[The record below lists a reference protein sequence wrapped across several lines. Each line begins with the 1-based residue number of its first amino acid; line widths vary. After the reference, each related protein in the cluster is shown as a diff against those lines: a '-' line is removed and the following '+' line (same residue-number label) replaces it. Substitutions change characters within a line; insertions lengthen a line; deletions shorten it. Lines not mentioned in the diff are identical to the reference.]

1 MLDRNIDQID
11 NTETTTSATPTAAVP
26 APAAQ
31 PAAPALV
38 QGGSVFSRLLGA
50 FAANGID
57 IPVEATVGCT
67 IISGAMKFGSDMQH
81 DFGDWVVIRPM
92 NLTVYEKV
100 NLGIK
105 GTASPEEKKL
115 METCKDGQTVTHDEV
130 TYTKAEYLAFLK
142 TQGYSNAKFEN
153 RAVLHG
159 VYIDS
164 DRDGK
169 IGKELKDDDII
180 AVWLSPSSLKAWN
193 AFVVKSSLT
202 NTRGALSDLK
212 LTKVE
217 RRNAT
222 SGVNWTQFGFEA
234 VPQVERQVA

>member
-11 NTETTTSATPTAAVP
+11 NTETTTSATTPAAVP

-81 DFGDWVVIRPM
+81 DFGDWAVIRPM

-105 GTASPEEKKL
+105 GTASPDEKKL

-130 TYTKAEYLAFLK
+130 TYTKAEYLEFLRA
-142 TQGYSNAKFEN
+142 QGYSGAKFET

-169 IGKELKDDDII
+169 IGKELKNDDII

-202 NTRGALSDLK
+202 GAHGDLK

>member
-11 NTETTTSATPTAAVP
+11 NTETTTSATTPAAVP
-26 APAAQ
+26 APAA
-31 PAAPALV
+31 PAAAPALV

-81 DFGDWVVIRPM
+81 DFGDWAVIRPM

-105 GTASPEEKKL
+105 GTASSEEKKL
-115 METCKDGQTVTHDEV
+115 METCKDGQTVTHDGV

-142 TQGYSNAKFEN
+142 TQGYSSAKFEN

-193 AFVVKSSLT
+193 AFVVKTSLT
-202 NTRGALSDLK
+202 GAHGDLK
-212 LTKVE
+212 MTKVE

-234 VPQVERQVA
+234 VPQVERQAA

>member
-11 NTETTTSATPTAAVP
+11 NTETTTSATPAAAVP

-81 DFGDWVVIRPM
+81 DFGDWAVIRPM

-105 GTASPEEKKL
+105 GTASPEEKQL
-115 METCKDGQTVTHDEV
+115 MVSCKDGQTVTLDEE

-142 TQGYSNAKFEN
+142 TKGYSHAKFEN

-193 AFVVKSSLT
+193 AFVVKSSLA

-217 RRNAT
+217 RRNNTTNAT
-222 SGVNWTQFGFEA
+222 WTQFGFEA

>member
-11 NTETTTSATPTAAVP
+11 NTETTTSATTPAAVP
-26 APAAQ
+26 APAA
-31 PAAPALV
+31 PAAAPVLV

-81 DFGDWVVIRPM
+81 DFGDWAVIRPM

-105 GTASPEEKKL
+105 GTASPDEKKL

-130 TYTKAEYLAFLK
+130 TYTKAEYLEFLK
-142 TQGYSNAKFEN
+142 AKGYSGAKFEN

-164 DRDGK
+164 DRNSK

-193 AFVVKSSLT
+193 AFVVKSTLT
-202 NTRGALSDLK
+202 GAHGDLK

>member
-11 NTETTTSATPTAAVP
+11 NTETTASATTPAAVP

-31 PAAPALV
+31 PAALVLV
-38 QGGSVFSRLLGA
+38 QGGSIFSRLLGA

-81 DFGDWVVIRPM
+81 DFGDWAVIRPM

-130 TYTKAEYLAFLK
+130 TYTKAEYLEFLK
-142 TQGYSNAKFEN
+142 TQGYSHAKFEN

-164 DRDGK
+164 DRNSK

-193 AFVVKSSLT
+193 AFVVKSTLT
-202 NTRGALSDLK
+202 GAHGDLK

-217 RRNAT
+217 RRKKAIIRRERRAEKTARMRMGAT
-222 SGVNWTQFGFEA
+222 
-234 VPQVERQVA
+234 R

>member
-31 PAAPALV
+31 PAAPAPV

-81 DFGDWVVIRPM
+81 DFGDWAVIRPM

-130 TYTKAEYLAFLK
+130 TYTKAEYLEFLK
-142 TQGYSNAKFEN
+142 TQGYSHAKFEN

-164 DRDGK
+164 DRNSK

-193 AFVVKSSLT
+193 AFVVKSTLT
-202 NTRGALSDLK
+202 GAHGDLK

-234 VPQVERQVA
+234 VPPVERHAA

>member
-11 NTETTTSATPTAAVP
+11 NTETTTSATTPAAVP

-67 IISGAMKFGSDMQH
+67 IIGGAMKFGSEMQH
-81 DFGDWVVIRPM
+81 DFGDWAVIRPM

-164 DRDGK
+164 DRNSK
-169 IGKELKDDDII
+169 IGKELKNDDII

-202 NTRGALSDLK
+202 SAQGDLK
-212 LTKVE
+212 LTKVDA
-217 RRNAT
+217 RNASAGHT
-222 SGVNWTQFGFEA
+222 WTHFAFEA
-234 VPQVERQVA
+234 VPQVERQAA

>member
-11 NTETTTSATPTAAVP
+11 NTETTASATTPAAVP

-31 PAAPALV
+31 PAALVLV
-38 QGGSVFSRLLGA
+38 QGGSIFSRLLGA

-81 DFGDWVVIRPM
+81 DFGDWAVIRPM

-130 TYTKAEYLAFLK
+130 TYTKAEYLEFLK
-142 TQGYSNAKFEN
+142 TQGYSHAKFEN

-164 DRDGK
+164 DRNSK

-193 AFVVKSSLT
+193 AFVVKSTLT
-202 NTRGALSDLK
+202 GAHGDLK

>member
-11 NTETTTSATPTAAVP
+11 NTETATSATTPAAVP
-26 APAAQ
+26 APAA
-31 PAAPALV
+31 PAAAPVLV

-81 DFGDWVVIRPM
+81 DFGDWAVIRPI

-130 TYTKAEYLAFLK
+130 TYTKAEYLEFLK
-142 TQGYSNAKFEN
+142 TQGYSHAKFEN

-164 DRDGK
+164 DRNSK

-193 AFVVKSSLT
+193 AFVVKSTLT
-202 NTRGALSDLK
+202 GAHGDLK